1 MSGTQSADRVADV
14 LLFVAAGERSVGVSA
29 VARGVGL
36 SKAVVHRILRSL
48 AARQLV
54 AVDAAT
60 GAYALGPAAAALGA
74 RALRDFDL
82 RTVALPVIRGL
93 HEQTGET
100 ATVSALV
107 GSARV
112 YVDQLVSVK
121 QIRMTV
127 ELGRPYPLHAGASSK
142 AILAIAPADL
152 RERVLAGALPAL
164 TPRTITDRE
173 ALVRELSRI
182 ADEGVAVSAG
192 ERQAGAGSVAA
203 GVLGLDGSVAG
214 SISVCGPVDRF
225 DAATVEA
232 LKPLVRA
239 AAAEISGAMRH

>member
-1 MSGTQSADRVADV
+1 VADV
-14 LLFVAAGERSVGVSA
+14 LLFVAGAEPRVGVSA
-29 VARGVGL
+29 AARGVGL

-48 AARQLV
+48 AARELV
-54 AVDAAT
+54 AFDAPT
-60 GAYALGPAAAALGA
+60 GTYELGPAAAALGA
-74 RALRDFDL
+74 RALRDLDL
-82 RTVALPVIRGL
+82 RAVALPVIRRL
-93 HEQTGET
+93 HEETGET

-127 ELGRPYPLHAGASSK
+127 ELGRPYPLHAGASSR

-152 RERVLAGALPAL
+152 RERVLAGDLPGL
-164 TPRTITDRE
+164 TPLTITDRD
-173 ALVRELSRI
+173 ALARELSRV
-182 ADEGVAVSAG
+182 AGEGVAVSAG
-192 ERQAGAGSVAA
+192 ERQPGAGSVAA
-203 GVLGLDGSVAG
+203 GVLGLDGAVAG
-214 SISVCGPVDRF
+214 SISICGPVDRF

-239 AAAEISGAMRH
+239 AAAEISDAMRARTLRA